1 MSRSTRESLAER
13 VARIGTTS
21 AKALAEFASRTSAK
35 GALPCWGA
43 IAEHIEKNMVD
54 DASLESLWRAM
65 VEVGDSR
72 PQLVLLSILKDKPK
86 LIELAARDEGRV
98 SPVVRQALTAL
109 RVPENTESNRG
120 FETRVNELLAVR
132 YFVPDSVEPKR
143 ESQRRSK

>member
-21 AKALAEFASRTSAK
+21 AKALAEFASRT
-35 GALPCWGA
+35 GANGAQPCWGA

-132 YFVPDSVEPKR
+132 YFVPDSVEPQR